1 MLKTK
6 QYKINRVI
14 DANINRAKEG
24 LRVCEEVTRFILDNR
39 RLTSE
44 LKIIR
49 HNLNSIATS
58 LAVKD
63 KLIKERS
70 SLKDVGRLLKANE
83 LRRDGVSDIFSANIG
98 RVKESVRVL
107 EEFSKLINLKAA
119 LGFKSIRYRIYEIEK
134 KASASLSRGGK

>member
-1 MLKTK
+1 LLKTK

>member
-1 MLKTK
+1 LLKTK

-49 HNLNSIATS
+49 HNLSSIAVS
-58 LAVKD
+58 LAAKD

-83 LRRDGVSDIFSANIG
+83 LRRSGVSDIFSANIG

-134 KASASLSRGGK
+134 KASASLSRSGK

>member
-49 HNLNSIATS
+49 HNLSSVAVS
-58 LAVKD
+58 LAAKD

-70 SLKDVGRLLKANE
+70 SLKDVGRFLKANE
-83 LRRDGVSDIFSANIG
+83 LRRSGVSDIFSANIG

-134 KASASLSRGGK
+134 KASASLSRSGK

>member
-49 HNLNSIATS
+49 HNLSSVAVS
-58 LAVKD
+58 LAAKD

-70 SLKDVGRLLKANE
+70 SLKDVGRFLKANE
-83 LRRDGVSDIFSANIG
+83 LRRSGVSDIFSANIG

-107 EEFSKLINLKAA
+107 EEVSKLINLKAA

-134 KASASLSRGGK
+134 KASASLSRSGK

>member
-1 MLKTK
+1 LLKTK

-49 HNLNSIATS
+49 HNLSSVAVS
-58 LAVKD
+58 LAAKD

-70 SLKDVGRLLKANE
+70 SLKDVGRFLKANE
-83 LRRDGVSDIFSANIG
+83 LRRSGVSDIFSANIG

-134 KASASLSRGGK
+134 KASASLSRSGK